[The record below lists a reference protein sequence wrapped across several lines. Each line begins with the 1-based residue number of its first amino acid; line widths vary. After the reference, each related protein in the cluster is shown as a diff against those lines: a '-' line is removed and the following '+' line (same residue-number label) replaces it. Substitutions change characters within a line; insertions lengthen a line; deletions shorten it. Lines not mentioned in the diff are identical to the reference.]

1 MRKNFRGTAAAC
13 AVTILVT
20 ALSGCSGLSVDAA
33 QGTGSAP
40 VREPSSDPKAEQLGR
55 PHNPAAGD
63 NPRSRGADENAG
75 GEAGNSDGKSSDES
89 AIEKR
94 GESVGEGARPA
105 GHEGLWFDS
114 EPQDPWDKYVWKS
127 QKFIGKGGEIPKL
140 GPGTADKNFWG
151 LPDLCS
157 TQMQKKMGEVGF
169 EFRKR
174 INWMDESGCWFQYSG
189 ADMKF
194 IGGGVARFSYS
205 KKPRGENLS
214 ELSKSLGVPLGWRLV
229 RTGNEG
235 GGRCLLTGKYGIK
248 GGTESIFQS
257 FVDGSLEAL
266 DLEQECSHT
275 YQFSVVVMN
284 VLTKS

>member
-63 NPRSRGADENAG
+63 NPRPRGADENAG
-75 GEAGNSDGKSSDES
+75 GEAGKSDGKSSDES
-89 AIEKR
+89 AKEKR
-94 GESVGEGARPA
+94 GEPVGEGARPA

-127 QKFIGKGGEIPKL
+127 QKFIGEGGEIPKL
-140 GPGTADKNFWG
+140 GSGTADKNFWG

-157 TQMQKKMGEVGF
+157 KQMQKRMREVGF
-169 EFRKR
+169 EFSDRGANDAEAKYCIYR
-174 INWMDESGCWFQYSG
+174 ESHYEP
-189 ADMKF
+189 
-194 IGGGVARFSYS
+194 GVL
-205 KKPRGENLS
+205 NL
-214 ELSKSLGVPLGWRLV
+214 KNGVPKYSTRTTDSSIVSEAVRGWPFKSFEQVQDPKLLPDIQCSAERVMRQGNILTISVANGELGDS
-229 RTGNEG
+229 NHNA
-235 GGRCLLTGKYGIK
+235 CLLT
-248 GGTESIFQS
+248 S
-257 FVDGSLEAL
+257 
-266 DLEQECSHT
+266 
-275 YQFSVVVMN
+275 QFTQIILNLVF
-284 VLTKS
+284 